1 MATTDS
7 SQPITPFT
15 SESPSYENQFINLLK
30 EITKLQWVRESLPV
44 QTKYYEGLKLR
55 LKRELH
61 LKTLI
66 EKQLQEYR
74 QKHDA
79 NSNLK
84 ILKRHS
90 KSSSPS
96 SSSNN
101 NNDVKSEPSYTD
113 LIERLRHSEA
123 KITDIETQIHSAESM
138 LQDLRMNKHSLD
150 THCMDL
156 HSLYD
161 EIIPDIHDD
170 PAHIIEKHLK
180 EEVIQL
186 ASDIPRIENDIQSHT
201 EAQSKLYEAREC
213 MEKAM
218 MSLPGASTF
227 LDRQALAS
235 RSVGHHS
242 LFGKSSALSALVDIT
257 IPSLKDAENLASKAY
272 ELQLQA
278 SKICREIPVIPT
290 SAISKDESVMNVLTA
305 YRGYRLKIE
314 SILRTQLN
322 PRLIKLQSQLA
333 MTRYHYEQ
341 KTIEW
346 IDQQIT
352 MLENLLRENGCLQN
366 INLDRE
372 ISILRMGSN
381 AAIVAVSAETS
392 NGRITV
398 DDALEVA
405 SHITRTHLERNGHL
419 PEYSENARSSNAP
432 RSSYEDITLQQRQQT
447 PFFFTPPSS
456 SLEQATTSS
465 SAHSN
470 NDIIP
475 RQIPSSSSSSSSPLS
490 SLDIQ
495 PTISTTS
502 ATSSQHLPAYSRQT
516 LAHQQ
521 EEEEEEEEEKEEEGE
536 IVNHNSINGSNSNGS
551 SDGDGGDSGS
561 SSHNNNNNN
570 NNNNPS
576 QNEYLGPEA
585 PPAYFR

>member
-1 MATTDS
+1 
-7 SQPITPFT
+7 
-15 SESPSYENQFINLLK
+15 
-30 EITKLQWVRESLPV
+30 
-44 QTKYYEGLKLR
+44 
-55 LKRELH
+55 
-61 LKTLI
+61 
-66 EKQLQEYR
+66 
-74 QKHDA
+74 
-79 NSNLK
+79 
-84 ILKRHS
+84 
-90 KSSSPS
+90 
-96 SSSNN
+96 
-101 NNDVKSEPSYTD
+101 
-113 LIERLRHSEA
+113 
-123 KITDIETQIHSAESM
+123 M

-161 EIIPDIHDD
+161 EIIPEIHDD

-186 ASDIPRIENDIQSHT
+186 ASDIPRIENDIQSHI

-278 SKICREIPVIPT
+278 SKLCREVPVIPT
-290 SAISKDESVMNVLTA
+290 STISKDESVMNVLTA

-314 SILRTQLN
+314 SVLRTQLN

-352 MLENLLRENGCLQN
+352 MLETLLRENGCLKN

-372 ISILRMGSN
+372 ISMLRMGSN
-381 AAIVAVSAETS
+381 AAIVAVAAETS

-405 SHITRTHLERNGHL
+405 SHTTRTHLERNGHL
-419 PEYSENARSSNAP
+419 PEYSENARSLDTP
-432 RSSYEDITLQQRQQT
+432 RSSYEDITLQQQRQQT
-447 PFFFTPPSS
+447 SFFFTSSPSS
-456 SLEQATTSS
+456 SSAQATTSS
-465 SAHSN
+465 SSAHSI
-470 NDIIP
+470 NDITS
-475 RQIPSSSSSSSSPLS
+475 RQIPSSSSSSSSPS
-490 SLDIQ
+490 SSSSSSTPSPTLNIQ

-502 ATSSQHLPAYSRQT
+502 TTFSQHLPAYSCQT
-516 LAHQQ
+516 LTRQQ
-521 EEEEEEEEEKEEEGE
+521 EEDNDNDDDDDEDDDDNEEEEG
-536 IVNHNSINGSNSNGS
+536 GTS
-551 SDGDGGDSGS
+551 SYNPTTTTTTTTTTT
-561 SSHNNNNNN
+561 NNNNS
-570 NNNNPS
+570 NNPS